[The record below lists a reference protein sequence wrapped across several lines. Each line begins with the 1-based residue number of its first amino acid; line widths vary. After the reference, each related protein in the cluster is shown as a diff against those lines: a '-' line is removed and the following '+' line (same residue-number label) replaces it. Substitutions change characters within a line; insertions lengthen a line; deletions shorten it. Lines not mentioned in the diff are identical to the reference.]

1 MGKKNKGSAVIEISL
16 LMPILLGCIYLY
28 IMLFLFLL
36 ESGKGMEY
44 MVENM
49 YEVGNTEKD
58 TSEYFND
65 TVSERTEGN
74 VKIYRIEEKG
84 ELFDLYLEMRRDEND
99 AVENIRRWQ
108 LVTSV
113 F

>member
-1 MGKKNKGSAVIEISL
+1 MGKKNRGSAVIEMSL

-44 MVENM
+44 MVENI
-49 YEVGNTEKD
+49 YEVGNTEND
-58 TSEYFND
+58 TSEHFND
-65 TVSERTEGN
+65 MVSERTEGN

>member
-1 MGKKNKGSAVIEISL
+1 MGKKNRGSAVIEMSL

-65 TVSERTEGN
+65 MVSERTEGN

-108 LVTSV
+108 LVTSI

>member
-1 MGKKNKGSAVIEISL
+1 MGKKNKGSAVIEMSL

-36 ESGKGMEY
+36 KSGKEMEY
-44 MVENM
+44 MAQNM
-49 YEVGNTEKD
+49 YEASNVGKENSGQWKEAL
-58 TSEYFND
+58 
-65 TVSERTEGN
+65 SERTEGK
-74 VKIYRIEEKG
+74 VRIYRIEEKG
-84 ELFDLYLEMRRDEND
+84 ELFELYLEMRKDEND

-108 LVTSV
+108 LVTGV